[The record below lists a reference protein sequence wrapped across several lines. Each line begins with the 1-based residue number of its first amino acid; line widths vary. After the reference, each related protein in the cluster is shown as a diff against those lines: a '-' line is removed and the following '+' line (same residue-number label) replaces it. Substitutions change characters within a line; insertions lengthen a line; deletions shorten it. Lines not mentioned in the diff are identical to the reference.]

1 MTYNTSGSV
10 DPAVITSERNA
21 AIRWHRGSST
31 TGGYITVTA
40 EDNTEILSLKKTQI
54 TVSQPASFT
63 NTTGITLS
71 VSQRAGIMMTVGD
84 GTAGGMSVSNLGVTS
99 GNGWLF
105 GGIGL
110 TPQVVAH
117 NANTTVT
124 KNIAFLYH
132 TTALT
137 ADRIVT
143 LPAHEEA
150 GRMIVATAGNLG
162 SGFNMLVRPSGTGIF
177 KGTSQDNNQTEIVLV
192 GNPIVGSLRS
202 VVLISD
208 GAGNWIVVSRQL
220 H

>member
-1 MTYNTSGSV
+1 
-10 DPAVITSERNA
+10 
-21 AIRWHRGSST
+21 
-31 TGGYITVTA
+31 
-40 EDNTEILSLKKTQI
+40 
-54 TVSQPASFT
+54 
-63 NTTGITLS
+63 
-71 VSQRAGIMMTVGD
+71 MMTIGD
-84 GTAGGMSVSNLGVTS
+84 GTAGGMSVSDQGISS
-99 GNGWLF
+99 GNGCLL

-110 TPQVVAH
+110 SLQVVAH

-137 ADRIVT
+137 ANRIVT
-143 LPAHEEA
+143 LPAHEAA

-162 SGFNMLVRPSGTGIF
+162 TGSSMLVRPAGAGVF